1 MFSFTGGELPKDGI
15 HLISLL
21 YAEMMPKMREPVS
34 LVVNNR
40 AVHVSKWAHLK
51 LAVDTRTLTSSTW
64 KTQNQHHLLMK
75 IYVSVNNPQV
85 AKYLIEPRKKQL
97 QAYYLPLYW
106 LFFNVHR
113 DPMKKWFIIIKKT
126 NLNNQLF
133 CSFAQLSSTIQ
144 SKSFTPSTAP
154 PGRNLQLKGYR
165 RTPTEFG
172 FFFSGKS

>member
-1 MFSFTGGELPKDGI
+1 MFSFTGGELPRMVY
-15 HLISLL
+15 ISYLCCML
-21 YAEMMPKMREPVS
+21 KWCPKWGNQYHWLSTIELSMCQNE
-34 LVVNNR
+34 
-40 AVHVSKWAHLK
+40 
-51 LAVDTRTLTSSTW
+51 LTWNLRLTQGLW
-64 KTQNQHHLLMK
+64 PLQHEKTQNQHHLLMK

-113 DPMKKWFIIIKKT
+113 DPEKVVYYNQKN